1 MIELSHERDDHNLDN
16 MGSAKD
22 LNRKAFF
29 LVASSTCCIE
39 ATFETVFIFFLS
51 PNVFFNSCFV
61 RFCGTYLV
69 VVGHVWACLCVLG
82 QNHVLC
88 SFVVLRVIKRAWACF
103 GRVSPKKEHLDKKL

>member
-51 PNVFFNSCFV
+51 SFLGRFFE
-61 RFCGTYLV
+61 
-69 VVGHVWACLCVLG
+69 
-82 QNHVLC
+82 NHVLC
-88 SFVVLRVIKRAWACF
+88 GYMLLRGRWTCLGVVSSGLAWFGVATNRAPRSAVV
-103 GRVSPKKEHLDKKL
+103 RTTPAQVRSAPAHVP

>member
-1 MIELSHERDDHNLDN
+1 MIELSPERDDHNLDN

-51 PNVFFNSCFV
+51 PNVFFKFMFCAISWYLLSGGWACLGMLVCAWAKSCFV
-61 RFCGTYLV
+61 QFRG
-69 VVGHVWACLCVLG
+69 
-82 QNHVLC
+82 
-88 SFVVLRVIKRAWACF
+88 
-103 GRVSPKKEHLDKKL
+103 P